1 MKVGNDSRY
10 HQEKFIIKYNFT
22 IDLIYKK
29 MRKIFVSLMLLMG
42 TMSMNAAVSVDRI
55 EPTDWYVGM
64 KDASLQLMVYGK
76 DVRNA
81 DVEIDYPGVRVD
93 SVAKLE
99 SPNYLLVY
107 LNLEGAKAGE
117 MTLKFKQGKS
127 VKKVKYQ
134 LKNREMAGDKRIGF
148 SNEDVLY
155 MLMPDRFANGN
166 PKNDAFKTMRD
177 KTCDRKAPSL
187 RHGGDLEGIRQHLDY
202 FNQLGVTALWFTPVL
217 ENDSPNDG
225 KNSTYHGY
233 ATTNYYRVDP
243 RFGTNAEYKKLIDE
257 AHQKGLKV
265 VMDMIFNHCGFEHPW
280 VADMPSKDWFNTP
293 EWLLPEYQT
302 PEHLKKIGTV
312 DGARTVN
319 DMYKQTSYKLTPV
332 LDPYASKVDFKETVD
347 GWFVP
352 SMPDLNQRNPHVI
365 KYLIQ
370 NSEWW
375 IETVGIDGI
384 RMDTY
389 PYADRDAMALWMK
402 TLDQEYPNF
411 NTVGETWVTEPAY
424 TAAWQKD
431 SKLSEKNSYL
441 KTVMDFAFYD
451 RINSAKKEETDDWWN
466 GMNRIYNVF
475 CYDYLYPNPK
485 SVMAF
490 VENHDTDRFLGEGK
504 DSLAL
509 KQALALLLTVNRTPQ
524 LYYGTEVLMNGT
536 KSVTDGDVR
545 KDFPGG
551 WTGDQHNAFTAEGRT
566 NAENQMFN
574 WLSNLLH
581 WRQGNEVITKGK
593 QTQFCPLNG
602 VYVIA
607 RQYKGKNVMTIING
621 KNAAN
626 ELNVSR
632 YAEIIGSHD
641 KATDVTNGRSVLINK
656 NVKLRPRQ
664 SMILEF

>member
-1 MKVGNDSRY
+1 MK
-10 HQEKFIIKYNFT
+10 KIIA
-22 IDLIYKK
+22 
-29 MRKIFVSLMLLMG
+29 SLVLMG
-42 TMSMNAAVSVDRI
+42 SAISMNAAVNVSRI

-76 DVRNA
+76 DIKNA
-81 DVEIDYPGVRVD
+81 DVTVDYPGVKVD
-93 SVAKLE
+93 SIARLD

-107 LNLEGAKAGE
+107 LNLDGAKAGE
-117 MTLKFKQGKS
+117 MTLNFKQGKQS
-127 VKKVKYQ
+127 KKVKYV

-155 MLMPDRFANGN
+155 MLMPDRFA
-166 PKNDAFKTMRD
+166 
-177 KTCDRKAPSL
+177 
-187 RHGGDLEGIRQHLDY
+187 LDY

-217 ENDSPNDG
+217 ENDSPSNG
-225 KNSTYHGY
+225 KNSSYHGY

-243 RFGTNAEYKKLIDE
+243 RFGTNADYKQLIDE
-257 AHQKGLKV
+257 AHKKGLKI

-280 VADMPSKDWFNTP
+280 VADMPSKDWFNKP
-293 EWLLPEYQT
+293 EWLAPENQT
-302 PEHLKKIGTV
+302 AEHQKNIGTV
-312 DGARTVN
+312 DGAAKVN
-319 DMYKQTSYKLTPV
+319 DKYLQTSYKLTPV
-332 LDPYASKVDFKETVD
+332 LDPYASKVDLAETVD

-504 DSLAL
+504 DTLAL

-536 KSVTDGDVR
+536 KSVTDGNVR

-593 QTQFCPLNG
+593 QTQFCPQNG

-621 KNAAN
+621 KNEAN

-641 KATDVTNGRSVLINK
+641 KATDVTNGRTILINK

-664 SMILEF
+664 AMVLEF

>member
-1 MKVGNDSRY
+1 
-10 HQEKFIIKYNFT
+10 
-22 IDLIYKK
+22 
-29 MRKIFVSLMLLMG
+29 MLLMG
-42 TMSMNAAVSVDRI
+42 AMNINAAVAVDRI
-55 EPTDWYVGM
+55 DPTNWYVGM

-76 DVRNA
+76 GVRDA
-81 DVEIDYPGVRVD
+81 EVEVNCPGVRID
-93 SVAKLE
+93 SLARLD

-107 LNLEGAKAGE
+107 LNLQGAKAGE
-117 MTLKFKQGKS
+117 MSLIFKQGKS
-127 VKKVKYQ
+127 VKKVKYL
-134 LKNREMAGDKRIGF
+134 LKDREMEGEERVGF
-148 SNEDVLY
+148 SNADVLY

-177 KTCDRKAPSL
+177 KTCDRTAPSL

-233 ATTNYYRVDP
+233 ATTDYYRVDP
-243 RFGTNAEYKKLIDE
+243 RFGTNAEYKQLIKE
-257 AHQKGLKV
+257 AHRKGLKV

-280 VADMPSKDWFNTP
+280 VADMPSKDWFNCP

-302 PEHLKKIGTV
+302 PKHQKQIGTM
-312 DGARTVN
+312 DGSRTVN
-319 DMYKQTSYKLTPV
+319 DMFKQTSYKLTPV
-332 LDPYASKVDFKETVD
+332 LDPYTSQVDLHETVD

-352 SMPDLNQRNPHVI
+352 SMPDLNQRNPHVM

-389 PYADRDAMALWMK
+389 PYADRDGMALWMQ
-402 TLDQEYPNF
+402 TLDKEYPNF

-431 SKLSEKNSYL
+431 SRLSEKNSYL
-441 KTVMDFAFYD
+441 KTVMDFAFFD
-451 RINSAKKEETDDWWN
+451 RINTAKKEETDAWWK
-466 GMNRIYNVF
+466 GMNRIYNVL

-490 VENHDTDRFLGEGK
+490 VENHDTDRFLEEGR
-504 DSLAL
+504 DSVAL
-509 KQALALLLTVNRTPQ
+509 KQALALLLTINRTPQ

-536 KSVTDGDVR
+536 KNVTDGNVR

-551 WTGDQHNAFTAEGRT
+551 WVGDKHNAFTPEGR
-566 NAENQMFN
+566 NHAENQMFD
-574 WLSNLLH
+574 WVSRLLH
-581 WRQGNEVITKGK
+581 WRQGNDVIIQGK
-593 QTQFCPLNG
+593 QTQFCPWKG

-607 RQYKGKNVMTIING
+607 RQYQGKSVMTVING
-621 KNAAN
+621 KNEVN
-626 ELNVSR
+626 ELEVAR
-632 YAEIIGSHD
+632 YAEIIESTE
-641 KATDVTNGRSVLINK
+641 KAKDVTTGRNVWLNK

-664 SMILEF
+664 TMILEF

>member
-1 MKVGNDSRY
+1 
-10 HQEKFIIKYNFT
+10 
-22 IDLIYKK
+22 
-29 MRKIFVSLMLLMG
+29 MRKIFISLMLLMG
-42 TMSMNAAVSVDRI
+42 AINMNAAVTVDRI

-76 DVRNA
+76 GVRNA
-81 DVEIDYPGVRVD
+81 DVDIQYPGVRID
-93 SVAKLE
+93 SIARLD

-107 LNLEGAKAGE
+107 LNLEDAKAGE
-117 MTLKFKQGKS
+117 MILNFKQGKS

-166 PKNDAFKTMRD
+166 PKNDAFKSMRD
-177 KTCDRKAPSL
+177 KTCNRNEPSL

-243 RFGTNAEYKKLIDE
+243 RFGTNAEYKRLIDE

-280 VADMPSKDWFNTP
+280 VADMPSKDWFNCS
-293 EWLLPEYQT
+293 EWLLPKYQT
-302 PEHLKKIGTV
+302 PEHQKQIGTM

-319 DMYKQTSYKLTPV
+319 DMFQQTSYKLTPV
-332 LDPYASKVDFKETVD
+332 LDPYASQVDFHETVD

-352 SMPDLNQRNPHVI
+352 SMPDLNQRNPHVM

-389 PYADRDAMALWMK
+389 PYADRDGMALWMK
-402 TLDQEYPNF
+402 TLDKEYPNF

-441 KTVMDFAFYD
+441 KTVMDFAFFD

-466 GMNRIYNVF
+466 GMNRIYNVL

-490 VENHDTDRFLGEGK
+490 IENHDTDRFLGEGK
-504 DSLAL
+504 DTLAL
-509 KQALALLLTVNRTPQ
+509 KQALALLLTINRTPQ

-536 KSVTDGDVR
+536 KSVTDGNVR

-551 WTGDQHNAFTAEGRT
+551 WADDKHNAFTAEGRT
-566 NAENQMFN
+566 LAENQMFN
-574 WLSNLLH
+574 WLSRLLH

-593 QTQFCPLNG
+593 QTQFCTQHG
-602 VYVIA
+602 IYVVA
-607 RQYKGKNVMTIING
+607 RQYKGKSVMTIING
-621 KNAAN
+621 KNEAN
-626 ELNVSR
+626 ELDVAR
-632 YAEIIGSHD
+632 YAEIIGNAE
-641 KATDVTNGRSVLINK
+641 KATDVTNGRTVLINK
-656 NVKLRPRQ
+656 NVKLRPRHT
-664 SMILEF
+664 MVLEF